1 MIVKAIVDL
10 QAYDLTVKLHFITMT
25 NSGRDYS
32 KGMLLCHVINI
43 ELGPAALS
51 NICKKAYN

>member
-32 KGMLLCHVINI
+32 KGMLLSHVINI
-43 ELGPAALS
+43 ELGLCS
-51 NICKKAYN
+51 MIEHM